1 MTKLVVV
8 DDDEALLRTLI
19 RRFSMQGWQVSGH
32 SQPVTSSQL
41 IAEQASAYLLDLRFA
56 RQSGISF
63 IADIRQALPQSRI
76 VMMTGY
82 ASISTAVQAVKC
94 GADDYLI
101 KPVDF
106 NVIQQALT
114 GNAQVTTAHPAES
127 NVLSADQLQWE
138 YIQRV
143 LDQHQGNI
151 SQTARSLGMHRR
163 TLQRKLLKHRPG

>member
-8 DDDEALLRTLI
+8 DDDEALLRTLM

-63 IADIRQALPQSRI
+63 IADIRKALPQSRI

-82 ASISTAVQAVKC
+82 ASISTAVLAVKC
-94 GADDYLI
+94 GADDYLT

-106 NVIQQALT
+106 NAIQQALT
-114 GNAQVTTAHPAES
+114 GNALATTDNPAEGT
-127 NVLSADQLQWE
+127 VLSADQLQWE
-138 YIQRV
+138 HIQRV
-143 LDQHQGNI
+143 LAQHQGNI

-163 TLQRKLLKHRPG
+163 TLQRKLLKHRPA